1 MIDVTA
7 EYNKIQDKLS
17 KGGLTPKD
25 RTAIPQMEMPH
36 RDPKE
41 RARIM
46 DEVTYGFSKE
56 QAVVE
61 ANRCL
66 QCKNPTCV
74 EGCPVNVDIP
84 GFIGQIAKGEFK
96 AAINIIKRTSL
107 LPAICGR
114 VCPQEKQCQ
123 KTCMVGKIYK
133 DAERAVSIGRL
144 ERFVADWERQ
154 YKFVSIPEIAE
165 KTGKKVAVIGG
176 GIAGMEAAR
185 VLALRGHKPVIF
197 EKGDKMIK
205 YAQANGLRV
214 RGHALAWHSQ
224 VANWVNNYSGQKEK
238 LLAVLKNHITKV
250 VSHWKGKIAEW
261 DVVNEAVNDDYN
273 ADWRSTN
280 SVWYEGIGA
289 EFLDS
294 AFVWAHEAD
303 PDAELCYN
311 DYSLEWGLREGSKAS
326 FVVEQVKRWKAN
338 GIPITCVGTQTHIE
352 IAHETTPQNVRA
364 LAKALAELNVTLNI
378 TELDIGFPKGSAGKL
393 TEADYAKQGHLYRQF
408 MDVFLEEPNMGEF
421 VIWGLTDAHSWL
433 DEQQGKTEGL
443 LYDKQYKPKPAYDSV
458 MASLKAHPAS
468 EVKTPYP
475 ESVLNPPKDCGTG
488 NCGDFIIAIKP
499 NVFANNISIHL
510 AGRTLFITG
519 LASKTATKVDIF
531 DMQGRPVF
539 RAKDVKGDV
548 ELSSISKGL
557 YVVQIRQGET
567 KITKRIAIK

>member
-1 MIDVTA
+1 MRKIHSLSRIALGAAILGMGLNAHAADETIRQLAKERGRFIGTILNSEWFNDAIEPEFQEIHKTQFNVVVA
-7 EYNKIQDKLS
+7 EN
-17 KGGLTPKD
+17 
-25 RTAIPQMEMPH
+25 EMKF
-36 RDPKE
+36 DATEPKE
-41 RARIM
+41 
-46 DEVTYGFSKE
+46 DEF
-56 QAVVE
+56 
-61 ANRCL
+61 N
-66 QCKNPTCV
+66 
-74 EGCPVNVDIP
+74 
-84 GFIGQIAKGEFK
+84 
-96 AAINIIKRTSL
+96 
-107 LPAICGR
+107 
-114 VCPQEKQCQ
+114 
-123 KTCMVGKIYK
+123 
-133 DAERAVSIGRL
+133 
-144 ERFVADWERQ
+144 
-154 YKFVSIPEIAE
+154 
-165 KTGKKVAVIGG
+165 
-176 GIAGMEAAR
+176 
-185 VLALRGHKPVIF
+185 F

-443 LYDKQYKPKPAYDSV
+443 LYDKQYKPKPAFDSV

-468 EVKTPYP
+468 EVKTPYS
-475 ESVLNPPKDCGTG
+475 EMILNPPKDCEAES
-488 NCGDFIIAIKP
+488 CGDSIIAIKKFIAP
-499 NVFANNISIHL
+499 KSMSVQL
-510 AGRTLFITG
+510 VGRTLFVTG
-519 LASKTATKVDIF
+519 IAAGKAAKVDVF
-531 DMQGRPVF
+531 DMQGRPIF
-539 RAKDVKGDV
+539 STKCEKGRTD
-548 ELSSISKGL
+548 LSAIAEGL
-557 YVVQIRQGET
+557 YVIRVSNNSAS
-567 KITKRIAIK
+567 IVKRIAIK